1 MERGVRTAV
10 VLKKSLPPSEDDFPS
25 LAKSE
30 AKGAGAGAGAGA
42 WGSSEKRF
50 ADLARSWGAQQK
62 EEEEERKRLMKQKVT
77 EDMMRRE
84 QEEKDRAF
92 YRIGLAKASQL
103 IYKENRDD
111 EEAELY
117 DLGGAKPVE
126 KDAVAM
132 DDFDMYV
139 PPEEEETCSNW
150 NAPRKN
156 RYDLY

>member
-1 MERGVRTAV
+1 MERGARTAV
-10 VLKKSLPPSEDDFPS
+10 VPKKSLPPSEDDFPS
-25 LAKSE
+25 LAKSDGE
-30 AKGAGAGAGAGA
+30 KGKGGGA
-42 WGSSEKRF
+42 WGSEKRF

-126 KDAVAM
+126 KDAVTT